1 MREKGGQTI
10 VQEGNLISGRAGV
23 HFLTEK
29 SARGEDAWV
38 GDHFRTSYLSTSGQQ
53 GLRADVSNHKH
64 L

>member
-1 MREKGGQTI
+1 M
-10 VQEGNLISGRAGV
+10 QEGNLISGRAGV

-53 GLRADVSNHKH
+53 GLRAGVSNHKH
-64 L
+64 P